1 MKASEFKK
9 LIREEVSKA
18 IMEAPMAAPTTYDF
32 ANPGDQWKTILTKAI
47 QRFNAYP
54 NNTKVK
60 KDTANLLM
68 AIYKLGAKKVG
79 KKVKPDEL
87 ESLAKIT
94 VMHRALQGSV
104 DDLIA
109 YIKDNLDPTAF
120 PRWGDARAI
129 KPFKAGKWVRITPQ
143 TKLKVGDNLVRIA
156 GLDFASIV
164 KIEGTNCFL
173 RYEADFADD
182 KPTKMPREALEN
194 GWFLDL
200 R

>member
-1 MKASEFKK
+1 MKLSQLKQIIK
-9 LIREEVSKA
+9 EEVDKA
-18 IMEAPMAAPTTYDF
+18 MMEASMSTPTTYDF
-32 ANPGDQWKTILTKAI
+32 ANPSDQWKAILTKAI

-54 NNTKVK
+54 KNTKVK

-79 KKVKPDEL
+79 KNLKPDEL

-94 VMHRALQGSV
+94 VIHGAMQGSV

-120 PRWGDARAI
+120 PRWANPRGQ
-129 KPFKAGKWVRITPQ
+129 KTFKAGKWVRITPQ
-143 TKLKVGDNLVRIA
+143 TKLKVGDNLVRIST
-156 GLDFASIV
+156 LDFADIV
-164 KIEGTNCFL
+164 KIEGTNYFL
-173 RYEADFADD
+173 HFEADYEDD